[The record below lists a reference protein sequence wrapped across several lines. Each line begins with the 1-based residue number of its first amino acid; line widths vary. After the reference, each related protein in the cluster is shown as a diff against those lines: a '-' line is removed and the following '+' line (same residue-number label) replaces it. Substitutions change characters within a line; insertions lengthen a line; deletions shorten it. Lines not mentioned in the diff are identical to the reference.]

1 MNMSESSSKRK
12 FRKQEKIMT
21 KKDFDE
27 IFTKLLELF
36 PNPDTELNFETPF
49 QLLIAVMLSA
59 QTTDKQVN
67 VVTDKLFLKIKNPND
82 VLNMTEEKLAKQVS
96 SVNYYK
102 TKTKHIR
109 ESAQRLVDLFKDKK
123 TRLTKNEKECLN
135 KYGYYLPEN
144 IELLTRLPWVGE
156 KTAKVI
162 LYVRYKHNLI
172 AVDTHVHRVANRLWI
187 VKTNEPLETSKKI
200 EKAIPKKWKRIAH
213 HSLILFW
220 RYYCTAKKPKCENC
234 VLKKWC
240 KNPEL

>member
-1 MNMSESSSKRK
+1 
-12 FRKQEKIMT
+12 MT
-21 KKDFDE
+21 KKDYDE

-36 PNPDTELNFETPF
+36 PNPDTELNYQTPF
-49 QLLIAVMLSA
+49 QLLVAVMLSA

-67 VVTDKLFLKIKNPND
+67 VVTDKLFLKVKKPND

-102 TKTKHIR
+102 MKAKHIR
-109 ESAQRLVDLFKDKK
+109 ETAKNLIELSENKNIK
-123 TRLTKNEKECLN
+123 LTKNEKESLN
-135 KYGYYLPEN
+135 KYGYYLPES
-144 IELLTRLPWVGE
+144 IEWLTKLPWVGE

-187 VKTNEPLETSKKI
+187 VNTSEPLETSKEI
-200 EKAIPKKWKRIAH
+200 EKAVPKKWKRIAH
-213 HSLILFW
+213 HSLILFG

-234 VLKKWC
+234 VLKKYC
-240 KNPEL
+240 KFYEFN